1 MAYALDDFLP
11 HDTRLCPGDNFETNH
26 DTYRHHTHSLV
37 ISIKYDA
44 KPNDGAKKHNGY
56 VVKAEDSFHGWVFFV
71 EIPDLKRLNL
81 NIVKVLRFCFLATIN
96 S

>member
-1 MAYALDDFLP
+1 MNSNQMMALKN
-11 HDTRLCPGDNFETNH
+11 TM
-26 DTYRHHTHSLV
+26 V
-37 ISIKYDA
+37 I
-44 KPNDGAKKHNGY
+44 
-56 VVKAEDSFHGWVFFV
+56 VVNTEDSFHGWVFFV